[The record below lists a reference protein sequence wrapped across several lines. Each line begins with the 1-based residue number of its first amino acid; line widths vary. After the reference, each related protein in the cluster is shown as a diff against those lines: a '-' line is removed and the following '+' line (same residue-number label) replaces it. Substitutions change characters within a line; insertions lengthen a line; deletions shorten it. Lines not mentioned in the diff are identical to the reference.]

1 MDLFQRIRR
10 LYSDCDPLVMSSRYQ
25 IVVQGEASETD
36 SDDEVYITSLPP
48 PQSATVGAKVPGE
61 ASETDS
67 EGELE
72 QVDRAFAVS
81 QESAQILR
89 RDLPPLI
96 VVRDH
101 PDVQSIVEDRP
112 SPKHRPHSD
121 TLLQQKLQES
131 NSRLY
136 SDVGQ
141 AIQHIYGSA
150 SREVRNATAQLNTS
164 QSAII
169 NASHSIRLILED
181 LKAVSEKIDII
192 TSCQILPDIKINNA
206 FNNTTPVP

>member
-1 MDLFQRIRR
+1 
-10 LYSDCDPLVMSSRYQ
+10 MSGSRYP

-36 SDDEVYITSLPP
+36 SDDEVYITSLTSH
-48 PQSATVGAKVPGE
+48 QTTTGGTKVPGE

-67 EGELE
+67 EDDPQEA
-72 QVDRAFAVS
+72 VRASVMA

-89 RDLPPLI
+89 RELPPLI
-96 VVRDH
+96 VVRDN
-101 PDVQSIVEDRP
+101 PDVLSIVEDRP
-112 SPKHRPHSD
+112 SPSHKPRVGD

-136 SDVGQ
+136 TDVGQ
-141 AIQHIYGSA
+141 MVRQVYGSA
-150 SREVRNATAQLNTS
+150 SKEVHSVTSQLNTS

-169 NASHSIRLILED
+169 SASHSIRLILDD

-192 TSCQILPDIKINNA
+192 TSCQILPDININHPSCL
-206 FNNTTPVP
+206 TSPTP

>member
-1 MDLFQRIRR
+1 
-10 LYSDCDPLVMSSRYQ
+10 MSSSYQ

-36 SDDEVYITSLPP
+36 SDDEVYITSMTV
-48 PQSATVGAKVPGE
+48 PQTATVGAKVPGE

-67 EGELE
+67 EGEEE
-72 QVDRAFAVS
+72 QAGRASSLS
-81 QESAQILR
+81 QESVQILR

-101 PDVQSIVEDRP
+101 PDIQSIVEDRP
-112 SPKHRPHSD
+112 SPTHRPQGD

-136 SDVGQ
+136 SDLGQ
-141 AIQHIYGSA
+141 TLRQVYGSA
-150 SREVRNATAQLNTS
+150 SREIHSATAQLNTS

-169 NASHSIRLILED
+169 NASHSIRLILDD
-181 LKAVSEKIDII
+181 LKAVSEKMDII
-192 TSCQILPDIKINNA
+192 TSCQILPNININNP
-206 FNNTTPVP
+206 NNCTSPVP

>member
-1 MDLFQRIRR
+1 
-10 LYSDCDPLVMSSRYQ
+10 MSSRYP

-36 SDDEVYITSLPP
+36 SDDEVYITSLPA
-48 PQSATVGAKVPGE
+48 PQAAIAGAKVQGE
-61 ASETDS
+61 ASETESED
-67 EGELE
+67 EGETAHRGSALNH
-72 QVDRAFAVS
+72 
-81 QESAQILR
+81 ESAQILK

-96 VVRDH
+96 VLRDH
-101 PDVQSIVEDRP
+101 PDIQSVVEDRP
-112 SPKHRPHSD
+112 SPTHKTFGD

-141 AIQHIYGSA
+141 MLRHVYGSA
-150 SREVRNATAQLNTS
+150 SKEVRSATAQLNTS

-169 NASHSIRLILED
+169 NASHSIRLILDD

-192 TSCQILPDIKINNA
+192 TSCQILPEIKMSHSEKKSSPA
-206 FNNTTPVP
+206 S